1 MAKNNPTNKKAFI
14 IRTRWEYYGAAVGG
28 GLAMI
33 GLGTFFM
40 VLAFDDNEFSLG
52 PFLIALV
59 LVVGL
64 LQGFISFFSS
74 MKTVE
79 VTSKGLVITYMF
91 QKHQNTINFS
101 DVVKLKTRRTD
112 KETVIFPRTINDT
125 FTLELAD
132 GRSFSFGRSQFDFY
146 GKLKEVCLRECR
158 RP

>member
-1 MAKNNPTNKKAFI
+1 MPKNNLTNKKSFF

-33 GLGTFFM
+33 GLGVFCM
-40 VLAFDDNEFSLG
+40 VLAFDENEFSIG

-79 VTSKGLVITYMF
+79 VTSKGLIITYMF
-91 QKHQNTINFS
+91 QKHQNHINFS
-101 DVVKLKTRRTD
+101 DVARMKARRTD
-112 KETVIFPRTINDT
+112 KETIIFPRTITDT
-125 FTLELAD
+125 FTLEMGD
-132 GRSFSFGRSQFDFY
+132 GRSFSFSRSQFDFY
-146 GKLKEVCLRECR
+146 GKLKEICLRECR
-158 RP
+158 S